1 MILRAVF
8 VAVVL
13 SVSLNLSA
21 LDFSEGKIKL
31 TINERTGGIS
41 LYCLANPQRYEP
53 LFNDKEKRA
62 SNISVNINGNV
73 YKLGF
78 SNMFRTRVENQ
89 NGYPSV
95 VFESLNLLIT
105 EDFSPVR
112 TTDSQEANGI
122 KIAITIKNTG
132 STPVSAGFK
141 MLLDTYLG
149 EKNKVEHFITGRQ
162 IISKETLFKGTDND
176 LFWVSRDQN
185 HSLMGTIV
193 DPLDNNARPPDFVH
207 FANWRRLYNVP
218 WTLSYKP
225 DRSFNYR
232 PYSIRDSA
240 VCYYWEPVMLE
251 AGSSLTYSIYL
262 TTEDLSWYGLATP
275 SNTFSIAEIEET
287 TNDNLLLLYMLQEK
301 LNSFIAGEIYLDEQ
315 DLDEIETTIN
325 RIKADGF

>member
-1 MILRAVF
+1 
-8 VAVVL
+8 
-13 SVSLNLSA
+13 

-31 TINERTGGIS
+31 TINEKTGGIS
-41 LYCLANPQRYEP
+41 LYCLVNPQTQKYEP
-53 LFNDKEKRA
+53 LFNDREKRA
-62 SNISVNINGNV
+62 SHISVNVNGKI
-73 YKLGF
+73 YKPGY
-78 SNMFRTRVENQ
+78 SNIFRTIVENQ

-95 VFESLNLLIT
+95 VFESPDLLIT
-105 EDFSPVR
+105 EVFSPVR

-122 KIAITIKNTG
+122 KITITIKNTG
-132 STPVSAGFK
+132 NAPLSAGFK

-149 EKNKVEHFITGRQ
+149 EKNKVEHFITSRQ
-162 IISKETLFKGTDND
+162 IISRETLFNGTSND

-207 FANWRRLYNVP
+207 FANWRRLYNAS
-218 WTLSYKP
+218 WTLKYVR

-232 PYSIRDSA
+232 PYIIRDSA

-251 AGSSLTYSIYL
+251 VSGLLTYSIYL

-275 SNTFSIAEIEET
+275 LDTISITEMEET
-287 TNDNLLLLYMLQEK
+287 SNDNLLLLYMLQER